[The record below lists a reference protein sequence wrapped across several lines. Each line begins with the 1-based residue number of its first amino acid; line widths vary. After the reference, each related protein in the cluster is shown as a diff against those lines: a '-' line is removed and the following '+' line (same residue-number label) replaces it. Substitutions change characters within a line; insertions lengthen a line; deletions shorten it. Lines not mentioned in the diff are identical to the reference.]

1 MKRKVSIKK
10 WLDDLANNTPNEG
23 QFKNLKFYKR
33 GKNEV
38 GKKKNK
44 KAMENVR

>member
-10 WLDDLANNTPNEG
+10 WLDDLANNTPNES
-23 QFKNLKFYKR
+23 QFKKLKLYKR
-33 GKNEV
+33 GKNEL

-44 KAMENVR
+44 EAMENVR